1 MAGQAA
7 GQPSRRLLI
16 TAVAAGSLGLAG
28 CKGITALGPV
38 PALSASVL
46 ALERAIAAEEALAG
60 RYQLALSQL
69 SSAGSP
75 GAARRQRLLSA
86 IHRDHQSHLRQL
98 RAALVVPAGYA
109 KSKLRTSQRSAPGLP
124 GGASAALTAL
134 AADERAAA
142 ARLTGELL
150 DAPPS
155 LAQLLASIA
164 ASEAAHVVF
173 LRRSW
178 SARSGPGQ

>member
-1 MAGQAA
+1 VAGQAA

-16 TAVAAGSLGLAG
+16 AAVAAGSLGLAG

-38 PALSASVL
+38 PQLSPSVL
-46 ALERAIAAEEALAG
+46 ALERAIAAEEALSG

-69 SSAGSP
+69 SRSP
-75 GAARRQRLLSA
+75 GTARRQRLLST
-86 IHRDHQSHLRQL
+86 IHHDHLSHLRQL
-98 RAALVVPAGYA
+98 RTALVVPAGYA
-109 KSKLRTSQRSAPGLP
+109 KSKLHTSQRSAPALP
-124 GGASAALTAL
+124 GGPSATLAAL

-142 ARLTGELL
+142 ARLTAELL

-173 LRRSW
+173 LRQSG
-178 SARSGPGQ
+178 SARSESGR